1 MRCEKVLRKD
11 FHKRFGDA
19 TKEVADVFLSKT
31 GRFIDDCPQCKLK
44 TIQVVVTPI
53 IESKLHLS

>member
-1 MRCEKVLRKD
+1 MLY